1 MAKEVTI
8 QNLNKGFMNELFS
21 SKMFWLGF
29 VLYSIGTVLFAL
41 KLLWPMLCGIIM
53 FVAASIMLGEDIKG
67 QKKVLKRLS
76 WKR

>member
-1 MAKEVTI
+1 MVREVTI
-8 QNLNKGFMNELFS
+8 QNLNKGFMNELFI

-29 VLYSIGTVLFAL
+29 VLYFLGLIFLAL

-53 FVAASIMLGEDIKG
+53 FVAASIMLGADIKG
-67 QKKVLKRLS
+67 QKKVLKRLQ